1 MIRLRRCITVD
12 SGAANNVMPRRMVRN
27 KKKIRASPS
36 SKKGVHYVAANGGRI
51 PNEGEFDFEF
61 STQESHEESMIFQ
74 IAEVNKA
81 IGSVSYLVDNGYKVI
96 FDKDQAS
103 GKDLS
108 LMIHKASSRITRFRR
123 DRNIWVLD
131 AMAKPEG
138 FGRPA

>member
-1 MIRLRRCITVD
+1 M
-12 SGAANNVMPRRMVRN
+12 
-27 KKKIRASPS
+27 
-36 SKKGVHYVAANGGRI
+36 AANGGRI

-61 STQESHEESMIFQ
+61 STQEGHEESMIFQ

-81 IGSVSYLVDNGYKVI
+81 LGSVSYLVDNGYKVI

-131 AMAKPEG
+131 AMAKLEG